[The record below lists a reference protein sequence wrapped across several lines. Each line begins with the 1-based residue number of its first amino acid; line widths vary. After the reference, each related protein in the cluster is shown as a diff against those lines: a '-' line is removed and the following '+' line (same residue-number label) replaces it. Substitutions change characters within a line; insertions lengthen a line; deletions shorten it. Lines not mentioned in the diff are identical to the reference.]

1 MSKRT
6 CSHETE
12 IIEAVKA
19 DTAGTDNAE
28 ASGKTNPDLAGH
40 AGHLAECAVC
50 RETATV
56 SSWLSDVATETEST
70 TFVPAADAIWWRAQV
85 VRNLCDQDDQLDK
98 RTRPLMLVQMAAVLL
113 TLVTAVGFVLT
124 SETVLGG
131 LIGSLGGLLGGT
143 PAAVLAVAALLSL
156 VTGGLVAL
164 QVARE
169 LN

>member
-6 CSHETE
+6 CSCERE

-19 DTAGTDNAE
+19 STAGAGNAKVSR
-28 ASGKTNPDLAGH
+28 ATSSDLVGH
-40 AGHLAECAVC
+40 AEHLNECAVC
-50 RETATV
+50 REAATV
-56 SSWLSDVATETEST
+56 SNWLSAVALETERT
-70 TFVPAADAIWWRAQV
+70 TSVPAADAIWWRAQV
-85 VRNLCDQDDQLDK
+85 VRNLCDQEEQLDK

-113 TLVTAVGFVLT
+113 TVVTIVGFVLT
-124 SETVLGG
+124 SDTVLGG
-131 LIGSLGGLLGGT
+131 LIGNLGDLLGGA